1 MGGGRSL
8 FEDGLKVI
16 LVIILVDIAILILS
30 MSFTLSLYYLILV
43 AFIKQG
49 SVLLMDISVLKNTW
63 LSNIFCNLKD
73 FFYFSFHF

>member
-1 MGGGRSL
+1 MRSL

-43 AFIKQG
+43 AFIKQK
-49 SVLLMDISVLKNTW
+49 L
-63 LSNIFCNLKD
+63 
-73 FFYFSFHF
+73 FYYRICS